1 VVTAQFA
8 ELSLVHSSLARGAHL
23 YGETRSLMRVLL
35 ADDQLV
41 TLEGVRIVL
50 EASDDISVV
59 GQACSAEELCPLVS
73 RTRPDVVLIDPLL
86 CGNEGFECI
95 GAIRAQHRDAKVVLF
110 STRSNIHHVQAAFG
124 AGAAAYII
132 KTIHPLDLVAALRQ
146 TLQRTVFHPRLSE
159 SLKGENGNT
168 EELTAREREIL
179 TAVARGLSNKAI
191 SEEFWVT
198 EQTVKFHLTNVYR
211 KLGVPSRTAAV
222 RYAHEH
228 GLVGMERERVTA

>member
-1 VVTAQFA
+1 
-8 ELSLVHSSLARGAHL
+8 
-23 YGETRSLMRVLL
+23 MRVLL

-50 EASDDISVV
+50 ESSDEINVV
-59 GQACSAEELCPLVS
+59 GQAGTAEELSSMVA
-73 RTRPDVVLIDPLL
+73 RTRPDVVLIDPQV
-86 CGNEGFECI
+86 CGDDDEFACI
-95 GAIRAQHRDAKVVLF
+95 GTIRAQHRDAKVVFF
-110 STRSNIHHVQAAFG
+110 SMRSNIHHVQAALE

-132 KTIHPLDLVAALRQ
+132 KTIHPLDLVGALRQ
-146 TLQRTVFHPRLSE
+146 TLQRTVFHPRLSKT
-159 SLKGENGNT
+159 LQGENGAAT
-168 EELTAREREIL
+168 ELTAREREIL

-198 EQTVKFHLTNVYR
+198 EQTVKFHLSNVYR

>member
-1 VVTAQFA
+1 
-8 ELSLVHSSLARGAHL
+8 
-23 YGETRSLMRVLL
+23 MRVLL

-50 EASDDISVV
+50 ESSDDIIVV
-59 GQACSAEELCPLVS
+59 GQVCTAEELPSMVA
-73 RTRPDVVLIDPLL
+73 RTRPDVVLIDPQL
-86 CGNEGFECI
+86 CGNDGFECI
-95 GAIRAQHRDAKVVLF
+95 GVIQGQHRDAKVAFF
-110 STRSNIHHVQAAFG
+110 SVKSNVHHVQAALE

-132 KTIHPLDLVAALRQ
+132 KTIHPLDLVGALRQ
-146 TLQRTVFHPRLSE
+146 TLQRTVFHPRLSQT
-159 SLKGENGNT
+159 LNGDNGHMQ
-168 EELTAREREIL
+168 ELTAREREIL

-191 SEEFWVT
+191 SQELWVT

-228 GLVGMERERVTA
+228 GLVGAQREHALA